1 MIGLQNN
8 MKYVIIT
15 TSEVSSI
22 DFSKILEDSS
32 DTLRYNNDNSK
43 TFVKF
48 NGDTP
53 SFLDGKTVLTRDEI
67 LTELKKAAWSG
78 FSE

>member
-1 MIGLQNN
+1 